1 MEKKKLYFIHTNAG
15 RFIMSVDGEDNARIM
30 HEDNDN
36 WREFPQYNGD
46 NEYYYKKLCKKM
58 LLAVEDDSSWDNE
71 NHETYEKLK
80 AADILD
86 SVGIPEGLKIIAE
99 IEKEF

>member
-1 MEKKKLYFIHTNAG
+1 MGKKKLYFVHDNAG
-15 RFIMSVDGEDNARIM
+15 RFIMSVDSDNNARVM

-46 NEYYYKKLCKKM
+46 NENYYKKLCKKM
-58 LLAVEDDSSWDNE
+58 LLAVEDDSSWLDASVV
-71 NHETYEKLK
+71 TGEKLIK
-80 AADILD
+80 EDVLD
-86 SVGIPEGLKIIAE
+86 WPGTQIIAE